1 MKKYF
6 VIGNPIEH
14 SLSPKLHN
22 YWLNQNKIEAIY
34 DKKLITKND
43 LEGICDEIKKDKI
56 NGLNVTVPFKKE
68 IIPFLD
74 QLSKE
79 AEETQSVNTVYM
91 KNNKIIGHNTDI
103 EGFELNI
110 KKTKFNVTGKKIFIM
125 GAGGV
130 VPSLIFALKRMKASN
145 IAISNRTK
153 QNAENL
159 KNLFKDLTIVDW
171 GIVPDFDMVINAT
184 SIGLKK
190 DDLIDIDFSKTDKN
204 KFFYDVIYNPKST
217 RFLSNAKK
225 LGHEIENGK
234 MMFIYSFI
242 EMLRPQM
249 TPKHR
254 ISRLMIKIRIKFRKN
269 YVIKNLVYLFPTVK
283 NFQKIQKMENFKI
296 KKIYLILL
304 INNVQKQY

>member
-22 YWLNQNKIEAIY
+22 YWLNQNKIEATY
-34 DKKLITKND
+34 DKKLIIKND

-79 AEETQSVNTVYM
+79 AEETQSVNTVYI

-110 KKTKFNVTGKKIFIM
+110 KKTKFNATGKRIFII

-145 IAISNRTK
+145 ITVSNRTK

-234 MMFIYSFI
+234 MMFIYQACAAFEKWHNI
-242 EMLRPQM
+242 RPQID
-249 TPKHR
+249 TKT
-254 ISRLMIKIRIKFRKN
+254 I
-269 YVIKNLVYLFPTVK
+269 
-283 NFQKIQKMENFKI
+283 E
-296 KKIYLILL
+296 LID
-304 INNVQKQY
+304 

>member
-22 YWLNQNKIEAIY
+22 YWLNQNKIEATY
-34 DKKLITKND
+34 DKKLIAKND
-43 LEGICDEIKKDKI
+43 LEGICDEIKKGNI

-110 KKTKFNVTGKKIFIM
+110 KKAKFNASGKKIFII

-145 IAISNRTK
+145 IIISNRTK

-159 KNLFKDLTIVDW
+159 KDLFKDLTIVDW

-184 SIGLKK
+184 SLGLNE
-190 DDLIDIDFSKTDKN
+190 DDLMDIDFSKTDKN

-217 RFLSNAKK
+217 KFLSNAKK

-234 MMFIYSFI
+234 MMFIYQACAAFEKWHNI
-242 EMLRPQM
+242 RPQID
-249 TPKHR
+249 TK
-254 ISRLMIKIRIKFRKN
+254 
-269 YVIKNLVYLFPTVK
+269 TV
-283 NFQKIQKMENFKI
+283 E
-296 KKIYLILL
+296 LL
-304 INNVQKQY
+304 D

>member
-43 LEGICDEIKKDKI
+43 LKGICDEIRKDNI
-56 NGLNVTVPFKKE
+56 NGLNVTVPFKKD

-110 KKTKFNVTGKKIFIM
+110 KKTKFNVAGKKIFII

-130 VPSLIFALKRMKASN
+130 VPSLIFALKRMRASN
-145 IAISNRTK
+145 IIISNRTK

-171 GIVPDFDMVINAT
+171 GTVPDFDMVINAT
-184 SIGLKK
+184 SIGLNE
-190 DDLIDIDFSKTDKN
+190 DDLMNIDFSKIKKN
-204 KFFYDVIYNPKST
+204 KFFYDVIYNPKIT
-217 RFLSNAKK
+217 KFLSNAKK

-234 MMFIYSFI
+234 MMFIYQACAAFEKWHNI
-242 EMLRPQM
+242 RPQID
-249 TPKHR
+249 TT
-254 ISRLMIKIRIKFRKN
+254 I
-269 YVIKNLVYLFPTVK
+269 
-283 NFQKIQKMENFKI
+283 EE
-296 KKIYLILL
+296 LL
-304 INNVQKQY
+304 D

>member
-34 DKKLITKND
+34 DKKLINKND
-43 LEGICDEIKKDKI
+43 LEDICNEIRKDNI

-110 KKTKFNVTGKKIFIM
+110 KDTKFNATGKKIFII

-145 IAISNRTK
+145 IIISNRTK

-184 SIGLKK
+184 SIGLNE
-190 DDLIDIDFSKTDKN
+190 DDLINIDFSKIEKINFFMMLFIIRKVQNFLVMQKN
-204 KFFYDVIYNPKST
+204 
-217 RFLSNAKK
+217 
-225 LGHEIENGK
+225 
-234 MMFIYSFI
+234 
-242 EMLRPQM
+242 
-249 TPKHR
+249 
-254 ISRLMIKIRIKFRKN
+254 
-269 YVIKNLVYLFPTVK
+269 
-283 NFQKIQKMENFKI
+283 
-296 KKIYLILL
+296 
-304 INNVQKQY
+304 

>member
-14 SLSPKLHN
+14 SLSPRLHN

-34 DKKLITKND
+34 DKKLINKKD
-43 LEGICDEIKKDKI
+43 LEDICNEIRKNNI

-74 QLSKE
+74 QLSEE
-79 AEETQSVNTVYM
+79 AEETQSVNTVYI

-110 KKTKFNVTGKKIFIM
+110 KDTKFNTTGKKIFII

-145 IAISNRTK
+145 IIISNRTK

-159 KNLFKDLTIVDW
+159 KDLFKDLTIVDW

-184 SIGLKK
+184 SVGLNEYDLINIFLKLKK
-190 DDLIDIDFSKTDKN
+190 INFFMMLFIIRKVQNFLVMQKN
-204 KFFYDVIYNPKST
+204 
-217 RFLSNAKK
+217 
-225 LGHEIENGK
+225 
-234 MMFIYSFI
+234 
-242 EMLRPQM
+242 
-249 TPKHR
+249 
-254 ISRLMIKIRIKFRKN
+254 
-269 YVIKNLVYLFPTVK
+269 
-283 NFQKIQKMENFKI
+283 
-296 KKIYLILL
+296 
-304 INNVQKQY
+304 

>member
-22 YWLNQNKIEAIY
+22 YWLNQNKIEATY
-34 DKKLITKND
+34 DKKLIIKND

-79 AEETQSVNTVYM
+79 AEETQSVNTVYI

-110 KKTKFNVTGKKIFIM
+110 KKTKFNATGKKIFII

-145 IAISNRTK
+145 ITISNRTK

-234 MMFIYSFI
+234 MMFIYQACAAFEKWHNI
-242 EMLRPQM
+242 RPQID
-249 TPKHR
+249 TKT
-254 ISRLMIKIRIKFRKN
+254 I
-269 YVIKNLVYLFPTVK
+269 
-283 NFQKIQKMENFKI
+283 E
-296 KKIYLILL
+296 LID
-304 INNVQKQY
+304 

>member
-22 YWLNQNKIEAIY
+22 YWLNQNKIEAVY

-43 LEGICDEIKKDKI
+43 LEDICNEIRKDNI

-110 KKTKFNVTGKKIFIM
+110 KDIKFNATGKKIFII

-130 VPSLIFALKRMKASN
+130 VPSLIFALKKMKASN
-145 IAISNRTK
+145 IIISNRTK

-159 KNLFKDLTIVDW
+159 KKLFEDLTIVNW

-184 SIGLKK
+184 SIGLNE
-190 DDLIDIDFSKTDKN
+190 DDLMNIDFSRTKKN

-217 RFLSNAKK
+217 KFLNNAKK

-234 MMFIYSFI
+234 MMFIYQASAAFEKWHNI
-242 EMLRPQM
+242 RPQID
-249 TPKHR
+249 TKT
-254 ISRLMIKIRIKFRKN
+254 I
-269 YVIKNLVYLFPTVK
+269 
-283 NFQKIQKMENFKI
+283 E
-296 KKIYLILL
+296 LL
-304 INNVQKQY
+304 D

>member
-14 SLSPKLHN
+14 SQSPKLHN

-43 LEGICDEIKKDKI
+43 LEGICHEIRKDNI
-56 NGLNVTVPFKKE
+56 SGLNVTVPFKKD

-74 QLSKE
+74 RLSKE

-91 KNNKIIGHNTDI
+91 KDNKIIGHNTDI

-110 KKTKFNVTGKKIFIM
+110 KNTKFNAAKKKIFII

-130 VPSLIFALKRMKASN
+130 VPSLVFALKKMKVSN
-145 IAISNRTK
+145 IIISNRTK

-159 KNLFKDLTIVDW
+159 KNLFNDLTIVDW

-184 SIGLKK
+184 SIGLNK

-217 RFLSNAKK
+217 KFLSNAKK
-225 LGHEIENGK
+225 LGHKIENGK
-234 MMFIYSFI
+234 MMFIYQACAAFEKWHNI
-242 EMLRPQM
+242 RPQID
-249 TPKHR
+249 TKT
-254 ISRLMIKIRIKFRKN
+254 I
-269 YVIKNLVYLFPTVK
+269 
-283 NFQKIQKMENFKI
+283 E
-296 KKIYLILL
+296 LL
-304 INNVQKQY
+304 DQ

>member
-22 YWLNQNKIEAIY
+22 YWLNQNKIEATY

-79 AEETQSVNTVYM
+79 AEETQSVNTVYI

-110 KKTKFNVTGKKIFIM
+110 KKTKFNATGK
-125 GAGGV
+125 G
-130 VPSLIFALKRMKASN
+130 
-145 IAISNRTK
+145 
-153 QNAENL
+153 
-159 KNLFKDLTIVDW
+159 
-171 GIVPDFDMVINAT
+171 
-184 SIGLKK
+184 
-190 DDLIDIDFSKTDKN
+190 
-204 KFFYDVIYNPKST
+204 
-217 RFLSNAKK
+217 FL
-225 LGHEIENGK
+225 
-234 MMFIYSFI
+234 
-242 EMLRPQM
+242 
-249 TPKHR
+249 
-254 ISRLMIKIRIKFRKN
+254 
-269 YVIKNLVYLFPTVK
+269 
-283 NFQKIQKMENFKI
+283 
-296 KKIYLILL
+296 LL
-304 INNVQKQY
+304 EQVEWYHL